1 MTPTLLVTPYLGPDV
16 SSSYTSFSPPL
27 PICGIAAYTIIPAPP
42 SNVILNLAGSQ
53 IIVSAPVT
61 TPVGIS
67 NYILRATSID
77 WPSVTHDVP
86 FTL

>member
-42 SNVILNLAGSQ
+42 SNVILDLPGS
-53 IIVSAPVT
+53 
-61 TPVGIS
+61 
-67 NYILRATSID
+67 
-77 WPSVTHDVP
+77 
-86 FTL
+86 